1 MALGDADA
9 DDRPGF
15 PETRS
20 RRLQRF
26 GGLPVRPLE
35 WRLGVSCMRRRGLY
49 LALGLLSIAS
59 VASSQSVTAAVQNLV
74 AQHLRFA
81 EASIGRTRA
90 QHVDA
95 MIALGMTCKNKDKE
109 GTAISCSLPG
119 GVVSHTAAL
128 GRKDRV
134 ASFSVDLSEERE
146 CSAAQGYLVS
156 RYGKA
161 PYWEDLSGADLW
173 AWPYPKRKDR
183 LILYAE
189 RPVVEEE
196 MPYGPPLR
204 KQSCYVSYYVGEL
217 ERYR

>member
-1 MALGDADA
+1 MM
-9 DDRPGF
+9 
-15 PETRS
+15 
-20 RRLQRF
+20 RLC
-26 GGLPVRPLE
+26 GLTLV
-35 WRLGVSCMRRRGLY
+35 
-49 LALGLLSIAS
+49 LALSLVAS
-59 VASSQSVTAAVQNLV
+59 VADSQSVTAAVQNLV

-95 MIALGMTCKNKDKE
+95 MIALGMTCRNKDNE

-119 GVVSHTAAL
+119 GVVSHTAGL
-128 GRKDRV
+128 GRKGRV

-161 PYWEDLSGADLW
+161 PYSEDLSGGNLW
-173 AWPYPKRKDR
+173 AWPYPKRKER

-204 KQSCYVSYYVGEL
+204 KQSCHVAYYVGEL
-217 ERYR
+217 ERDR